1 MLVVEAR
8 NHFLE
13 MKKKKKKEKKEKKP
27 DCIYSEPN
35 FRMINYGAMEIQ
47 LPRLKLSRKLWR
59 QMMESGWRVA
69 RDGRL
74 SLFAGI
80 QHETF
85 NPAGINNRART
96 RGKELV
102 AVKKW
107 HSTSYGFF
115 ERETNDAAS
124 SWKPETRFA
133 AVKSSRRITM
143 SESDGEDRRKKGRAT
158 GRRGGKIKR
167 NKRKS

>member
-13 MKKKKKKEKKEKKP
+13 MRKKKEKKEKRP

-96 RGKELV
+96 RAKELV